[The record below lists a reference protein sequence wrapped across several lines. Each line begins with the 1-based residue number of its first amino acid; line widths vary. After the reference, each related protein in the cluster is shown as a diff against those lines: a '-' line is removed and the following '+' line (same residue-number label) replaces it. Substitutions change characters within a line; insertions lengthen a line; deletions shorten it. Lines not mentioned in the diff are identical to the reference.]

1 MVSMAKVPK
10 ADTRLC
16 LGLGFFPEE
25 ARHGFLLDLPAGKDD
40 TAAVMLSEHRVWN
53 LVDGKIDIP
62 ETGPT
67 NPGLRAAVERFRW
80 AEIASVFWEEAG
92 QRLRNAGIAV
102 PRMPKKGRIPIHASL
117 GKELCVLLW
126 AIEDADSALIPEA
139 LRNWEGLAPEERWWL
154 YTMTAAATGQAQQ
167 RSIGWRK
174 ALRFALTENPLV
186 KGEGLP
192 PKARK
197 EILRSSQLNLF

>member
-1 MVSMAKVPK
+1 MASMARAPK
-10 ADTRLC
+10 ADARLC

-25 ARHGFLLDLPAGKDD
+25 ARHGFLLNLPIGKDD
-40 TAAVMLSEHRVWN
+40 TAPVMLSEHRVWN
-53 LVDGKIDIP
+53 LTDGKVDIP
-62 ETGPT
+62 DVSPAD
-67 NPGLRAAVERFRW
+67 PGLRAIVERFRW
-80 AEIASVFWEEAG
+80 DEIASVFWEEAA

-167 RSIGWRK
+167 RGIGWRK
-174 ALRFALTENPLV
+174 ALRFAMTENPLV
-186 KGEGLP
+186 KGDGIP

-197 EILRSSQLNLF
+197 EILRSSQMNLF

>member
-1 MVSMAKVPK
+1 MAKAPK
-10 ADTRLC
+10 ADARLC
-16 LGLGFFPEE
+16 LGLGFFPQE

-53 LVDGKIDIP
+53 LVDGTIAIP

-67 NPGLRAAVERFRW
+67 DLGLRAAVERFRW
-80 AEIASVFWEEAG
+80 DEIAAVFWEEAG
-92 QRLRNAGIAV
+92 HRLRNAGITV
-102 PRMPKKGRIPIHASL
+102 PRIPKKGRIPIHASL

-167 RSIGWRK
+167 RGIGWRK

-197 EILRSSQLNLF
+197 EMLRSIQPNLF